1 MRSIS
6 IESQRTYY
14 GILLLGTLLAISGI
28 IKYSL
33 LFISFYFK
41 EIPVY
46 VVPIVQTLL
55 YFLLIS
61 FCFFQRKEFPKI
73 NISVIAVLIVLSYI
87 SLFCYNTIVPYH
99 ESLACTNP
107 SASWLI
113 TISHALYMI
122 AIFIIAAIRF
132 HKEKRKKG

>member
-33 LFISFYFK
+33 LLIPFYFK
-41 EIPVY
+41 EFPAY
-46 VVPIVQTLL
+46 VVPIVQSLL
-55 YFLLIS
+55 YFLIIS

-73 NISVIAVLIVLSYI
+73 NIAVMAVLIVLCYI
-87 SLFCYNTIVPYH
+87 FLYCYNIVVPYQ

-107 SASWLI
+107 TESWLI
-113 TISHALYMI
+113 TISQALYMI
-122 AIFIIAAIRF
+122 AIFIIAAVRF

>member
-1 MRSIS
+1 MRTIS
-6 IESQRTYY
+6 IESQRAYY
-14 GILLLGTLLAISGI
+14 GILLSGTLLAISYI

-33 LFISFYFK
+33 LFIPFYFK
-41 EIPVY
+41 EIPAY
-46 VVPIVQTLL
+46 VVPIVQSLI

-61 FCFFQRKEFPKI
+61 FCFFQRKDFPKI
-73 NISVIAVLIVLSYI
+73 NISVMAVLIVLSYI
-87 SLFCYNTIVPYH
+87 SLFCYNTIVPYE
-99 ESLACTNP
+99 ESLACINP

-122 AIFIIAAIRF
+122 AIFIIAAVRF